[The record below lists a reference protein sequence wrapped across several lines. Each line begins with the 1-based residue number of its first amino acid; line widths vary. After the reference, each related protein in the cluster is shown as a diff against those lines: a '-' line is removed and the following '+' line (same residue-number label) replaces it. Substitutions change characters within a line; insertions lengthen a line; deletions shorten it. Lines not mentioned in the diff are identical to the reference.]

1 MLRTSNL
8 KLKIIKMKIKSIDP
22 RVNRSEIDPNKPFE
36 EAQSLDQWQTYE
48 VFHQVKR
55 GQHHQHVGCV
65 HAPSPEMAVL
75 FGKEQYSRRG
85 QCVNLW
91 VVKSS
96 EIFAT
101 DYEDADIF
109 ESTVDKLHRDPS
121 SYKVMDK
128 IKSYKER
135 QKA

>member
-1 MLRTSNL
+1 
-8 KLKIIKMKIKSIDP
+8 MKIESIDP
-22 RVNRSEIDPNKPFE
+22 RVNRSSIDPNKPFE
-36 EAQSLDQWQTYE
+36 EAKEMDQWQTYE
-48 VFHQVKR
+48 VFQQVKR

-65 HAPSPEMAVL
+65 HAPTPEMAAL
-75 FGKEQYSRRG
+75 FAKEQYSRRG

-101 DYEDADIF
+101 AYEDADIF
-109 ESTVDKLHRDPS
+109 ELTTEKYHRDPS

-128 IKSYKER
+128 IKAFKER
-135 QKA
+135 QNQ